1 MLSDRTFDFDQGR
14 DAKISGS
21 VSFCAWTSLK
31 HSVHV
36 SEQCKALL
44 RVELEPNGMGIFLIV
59 PYPALFGC
67 FPMRTCGGIP
77 VTSVPLAGLRRADR
91 PASSPYAQ
99 LRGQL
104 GDCRVGHDVDFGS
117 VSAPSESVSKSAC
130 SFDWTSTTKRALA
143 SSCSSWAFSLRSR
156 VICASR

>member
-21 VSFCAWTSLK
+21 VSFFAWTSLK

-77 VTSVPLAGLRRADR
+77 VTSVPFPLLSLSYHWRFVGKNDCVLKMHFDPRLFSHSPLLIYRVCKKCLNSDSILLTYRTFPCFLWSERR
-91 PASSPYAQ
+91 
-99 LRGQL
+99 
-104 GDCRVGHDVDFGS
+104 
-117 VSAPSESVSKSAC
+117 
-130 SFDWTSTTKRALA
+130 
-143 SSCSSWAFSLRSR
+143 
-156 VICASR
+156 